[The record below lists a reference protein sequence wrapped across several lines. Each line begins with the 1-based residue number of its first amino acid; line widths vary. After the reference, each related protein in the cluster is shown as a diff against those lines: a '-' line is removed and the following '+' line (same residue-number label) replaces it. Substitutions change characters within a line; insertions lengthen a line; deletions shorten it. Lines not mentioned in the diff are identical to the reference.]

1 MTVVEPKALRTSRI
15 ATEAIHSSLPASR
28 NYSFST
34 FCPSYASKH
43 NRQRRLASGSKSW
56 FRRHAESKPDVR
68 L

>member
-28 NYSFST
+28 NYTFRFFVRHARPST
-34 FCPSYASKH
+34 T
-43 NRQRRLASGSKSW
+43 ASGDKSW
-56 FRRHAESKPDVR
+56 FGRHAESKPDVR